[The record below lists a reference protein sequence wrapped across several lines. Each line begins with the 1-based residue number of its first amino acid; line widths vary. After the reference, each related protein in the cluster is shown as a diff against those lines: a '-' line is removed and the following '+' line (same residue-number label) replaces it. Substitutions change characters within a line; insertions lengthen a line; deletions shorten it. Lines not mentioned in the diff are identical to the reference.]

1 MNHSELSHMAGA
13 VDDSKI
19 NIIVV
24 IIIIVFRFFV
34 LLSIRG
40 VLIIGQS
47 CDFILH
53 LLFE

>member
-1 MNHSELSHMAGA
+1 MAGA

-40 VLIIGQS
+40 VLIIRQS